1 MTDDSRQGAPKA
13 PKAAEAPKAPRTGGD
28 GPSGRGLAGGI
39 LPIVLVLAVPFLLR
53 PRDNLIATSGESV
66 VVITPHTEP
75 VRYEFAHAFREH
87 MRAKVGKEVTIDW
100 RTPGSS
106 REISR
111 FIASEYETAFANHWK
126 NELHRPWSAKVAS
139 AFADPSVR
147 PSDGDDG
154 DEVKEARRAF
164 LGSNVGIGIDLLFGT
179 GSVEAVAHASA
190 GRLVD
195 SGVLRAH
202 PELFGEGG
210 IPEIAGGKVLWD
222 AEGRWLGSCLT
233 GFGICYNR
241 DTLARLGAEKPPEQ
255 WTDLAD
261 PRYFSQLGIADPTK
275 SGAAAS
281 AFEMVVHQ
289 QMNLREAELR
299 RDPNV
304 RADEIETRARR
315 EGWERSM
322 RLVRRISGNARYFLS
337 QGTQSA
343 LEIATGDAAAGMCID
358 FYGRFQSEVKGGG
371 AGRLSFVTPHGG
383 TAIDTDPIALLR
395 GAPHRDLA
403 VQFMEFVLSTEGQK
417 LWNFRVGVP
426 GGPVRYALRRLPI
439 APALYAPPF
448 DSLRSDPEENPYEE
462 ARAFVYHR
470 EWTGPLLRVITFILK
485 TTCLDAH
492 DELKEAH
499 RALIDA
505 HFPKEATALF
515 DDVHVVDYEAAQG
528 PIRAALA
535 SGDPTQEAT
544 LGNRLLTDA
553 RAQYRRVTALARE
566 GR

>member
-1 MTDDSRQGAPKA
+1 MKR
-13 PKAAEAPKAPRTGGD
+13 GGIF
-28 GPSGRGLAGGI
+28 GGI

-66 VVITPHTEP
+66 VVITPHAEP
-75 VRYEFAHAFREH
+75 VRYEFARAFREH
-87 MRAKVGKEVTIDW
+87 MRAKFGREVTIDW

-111 FIASEYETAFANHWK
+111 YIASEFVTAFANHW
-126 NELHRPWSAKVAS
+126 EHDLHRPWSAKVAA

-147 PSDGDDG
+147 ANDGEGG
-154 DEVKEARRAF
+154 DEAKEARRAF
-164 LGSNVGIGIDLLFGT
+164 LASNVGIGIDLLFGT
-179 GSVEAVAHASA
+179 GSVEAVTHASA

-195 SGVLRAH
+195 SGMLRAH
-202 PELFGEGG
+202 PELFGEHG

-222 AEGRWLGSCLT
+222 AEGRWVGSCLT

-241 DTLARLGAEKPPEQ
+241 DTLARLGMEKPPEQ
-255 WTDLAD
+255 WADLAD
-261 PRYFSQLGIADPTK
+261 PRFFAQLGIADPTK

-281 AFEMVVHQ
+281 AIEMIVHQ

-299 RDPNV
+299 SDPT
-304 RADEIETRARR
+304 ASSDEIEGRARR
-315 EGWERSM
+315 EGWTRAM
-322 RLVRRISGNARYFLS
+322 QLLRRIAGNARYFLS

-343 LEIATGDAAAGMCID
+343 LDIATGDAAAGMCID

-371 AGRLSFVTPHGG
+371 AGRLAFVTPHGG

-395 GAPHRDLA
+395 GAPHRELG
-403 VQFMEFVLSTEGQK
+403 VQLMEFVLSIEGQK
-417 LWNFRVGVP
+417 LWNFRVGAP

-439 APALYAPPF
+439 APMLYAPTL

-462 ARAFVYHR
+462 ASAFVYHR

-492 DELKEAH
+492 DEIKEAH

-515 DDVHVVDYEAAQG
+515 DDVRLVDYGAAAG

-544 LGNRLLTDA
+544 LGNRLLRDA
-553 RAQYRRVTALARE
+553 RAHYRRVTALARE